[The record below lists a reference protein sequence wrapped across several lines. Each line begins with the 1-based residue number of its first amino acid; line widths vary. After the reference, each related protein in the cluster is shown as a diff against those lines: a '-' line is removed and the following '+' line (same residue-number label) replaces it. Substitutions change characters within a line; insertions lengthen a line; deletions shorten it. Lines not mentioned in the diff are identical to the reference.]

1 MKYFVN
7 YDFHCICKSD
17 TKPEPIR
24 KNRRYDHDLSEWVEV
39 DKDTYNYVYNIF
51 YQEAM
56 SL

>member
-39 DKDTYNYVYNIF
+39 DKNTYNYVYDIF